1 MALYL
6 AGDHYVG
13 HRPTSIQGRSQLPY
27 HGKKSGE
34 VSGHMQVMLSPQEAS
49 KPRSRLRVVRWLA
62 GFGSFGVPQAAAP
75 IAFALLALPI
85 TGSAGSGAAMVFAM
99 TAAQVLGAVPVSRL
113 GNRFDSVGY
122 LRALIAV
129 RTVALAA
136 VTVLAAAC
144 APFGYLI
151 LAVTA
156 AGAVSGAA
164 YGHQRLLLNH
174 LVAPDRLPRALGVA
188 ATLNEIVFAVAPVLA
203 SLLGAVSPLWAM
215 AAITALG
222 IGPMVLM
229 PSIPVAR
236 GLHAKRSTRAQQPI
250 PAQVFLWLLCAA
262 AGSGVVAAV
271 EVGAVSFAL
280 TFGLQVGW
288 AFIFALV
295 LCIGSVT
302 GGIWVSVRN
311 RMPEACKVVAFLAAT
326 TAASGLILAGG
337 HLASTLV
344 GAALIGFFLPVLGTF
359 YSLIL
364 DQLAPPHR
372 RAEVFALLRTATSL
386 GVITVS
392 GLLALLGLRA
402 TLIGS
407 FALILVAF
415 LSALYSVLFRTR
427 GPARAT

>member
-1 MALYL
+1 MQAM
-6 AGDHYVG
+6 
-13 HRPTSIQGRSQLPY
+13 RS
-27 HGKKSGE
+27 S
-34 VSGHMQVMLSPQEAS
+34 QEAS
-49 KPRSRLRVVRWLA
+49 KPRSGLRVIRWQA

-99 TAAQVLGAVPVSRL
+99 TTAQVLGAVPVSRL

-136 VTVLAAAC
+136 VTVLAAAG

-151 LAVTA
+151 VAVTA
-156 AGAVSGAA
+156 AGAVNGAA
-164 YGHQRLLLNH
+164 YGYQRLLLNY

-229 PSIPVAR
+229 PSIPAAD
-236 GLHAKRSTRAQQPI
+236 GLHTKRSAQAHQPI
-250 PAQVFLWLLCAA
+250 PAQVLLWLLCAA

-271 EVGAVSFAL
+271 EVGAVSLAL
-280 TFGLQVGW
+280 AFGLQVGW

-295 LCIGSVT
+295 LCMGSVT

-311 RMPEACKVVAFLAAT
+311 RMPETWKVVAFLATT

-337 HLASTLV
+337 HIVTTLA
-344 GAALIGFFLPVLGTF
+344 GAAVIGFFLPILGAF
-359 YSLIL
+359 YSLAL

-392 GLLALLGLRA
+392 GLLALLGLQA

-407 FALILVAF
+407 FALLLVAF
-415 LSALYSVLFRTR
+415 LSALHSVLFRSR
-427 GPARAT
+427 GPTRAT